1 MSTSI
6 TIQHLASVGAFS
18 IEIGNWG
25 AQSTLHSLIMLYGKP
40 NEIVAAFLGSI
51 AKLTDL
57 VEHDKYSVSNPS
69 SNYYIW

>member
-1 MSTSI
+1 
-6 TIQHLASVGAFS
+6 
-18 IEIGNWG
+18 
-25 AQSTLHSLIMLYGKP
+25 LHSLIMLYGKP

-69 SNYYIW
+69 SNYYI